1 MRSTDSKIS
10 ELMERIRSELAS
22 RSAPPAAR
30 APAGASGPILP
41 TLLVVPSPQ
50 LPKATFEVRET
61 YALGDFLALHD
72 LDFIEAAYLGLL
84 KRAPDPS
91 GTAHFLQGLRNGDL
105 SKIEILGRMR
115 YSPEGRAL
123 GVPVTGLASS
133 YNVQRLYRLP
143 FIGFFLALAS
153 AALRLPR
160 IVRSL
165 QALEGYQ
172 HQRNA
177 EMEVQLATMSRV
189 VNANERELAVVV
201 QATAKT
207 VADQATR
214 LSEKATRLG
223 DLGAQHARIQAKVTA
238 AAEQAGMMESRLSAV
253 EHRANTHEK
262 AEVALRA
269 EMSDKDARLASLHAS
284 YEQLD
289 QRLDSIAG
297 NATQVAAALR
307 SLETSTAHRA
317 TVLENRVATTQAVAE
332 GALPRL
338 ALLEA
343 ATAGWEKRLSDLDA
357 NAHERATQF
366 ATMAREAI
374 LSLEQRVAG
383 LDQQV
388 SAEHGSTSILRQRL
402 AERLARVEG
411 RVHEHA
417 LRLSEPAA
425 TLESTP
431 QKLLKKKIQAGAQP
445 PSSRFAALYLAFENR
460 FRGAPEDIRQ
470 RLAYYLP
477 LLRDSV
483 VGQLAA
489 SVLDIGCGRGEWLEL
504 LREHKIAAS
513 GIDINA
519 DMVAQC
525 RERDLN
531 VIVADAIAHLRQQPD
546 SSIGALT
553 AFHLI
558 EHVPLD
564 TMIELIEQA
573 HRVVQPGG
581 LLIFETPNPENLM
594 VGACNFYTD
603 PTHQRPLP
611 PVMTQFLVEAGGFV
625 DVEIHR
631 VNANLLPKL
640 FDEPDPDD
648 SPALRSALAFLRSAF
663 LCAPDYSIVARV
675 A

>member
-22 RSAPPAAR
+22 RSAPPARAAAAAR
-30 APAGASGPILP
+30 GPILP
-41 TLLVVPSPQ
+41 ALLDVPSPH
-50 LPKATFEVRET
+50 LPKATFEVRDA

-72 LDFIEAAYLGLL
+72 RDFIDAAYLGLL

-91 GTAHFLQGLRNGDL
+91 GTAHFLQGLRDGQL

-143 FIGFFLALAS
+143 IIGFFLALAS

-177 EMEVQLATMSRV
+177 EMEVQLATMSQV
-189 VNANERELAVVV
+189 VNANERELAAVV

-223 DLGAQHARIQAKVTA
+223 DLGAQHARIQSKFTA
-238 AAEQAGMMESRLSAV
+238 ATEQAGVMESRLSAV
-253 EHRANTHEK
+253 EQRASTHEK

-269 EMSDKDARLASLHAS
+269 ELSDKHARL
-284 YEQLD
+284 EQFD
-289 QRLDSIAG
+289 QRLDSIAVS
-297 NATQVAAALR
+297 ATQVAAALR
-307 SLETSTAHRA
+307 SLETSSAHSA
-317 TVLENRVATTQAVAE
+317 AVLETRVAMSQTTAE
-332 GALPRL
+332 AALTRL

-343 ATAGWEKRLSDLDA
+343 ANAGWEKRLSDLDA
-357 NAHERATQF
+357 NAHERAIQF
-366 ATMAREAI
+366 AATAREAI

-388 SAEHGSTSILRQRL
+388 SAEHGSTSILHQRL

-417 LRLSEPAA
+417 LRFIEPAA
-425 TLESTP
+425 ALESAP
-431 QKLLKKKIQAGAQP
+431 QKLQKKKLHAGAQP
-445 PSSRFAALYLAFENR
+445 ASSRFAALYLAFENR

-483 VGQLAA
+483 VGQAA
-489 SVLDIGCGRGEWLEL
+489 ATVLDIGCGRGEWLEL
-504 LREHKIAAS
+504 LREHKFAAS

-531 VIVADAIAHLRQQPD
+531 VVVADAIAHLRQQPD
-546 SSIGALT
+546 NSIGALT

-625 DVEIHR
+625 EVEIHR

-648 SPALRSALAFLRSAF
+648 SAALRSALTFLRSAF
-663 LCAPDYSIVARV
+663 LCAPDYGIVARV